1 MGAYQTILW
10 SLMNDSDSKGV
21 TLSEWLIGAYRSVSF
36 RYPVLEYKG
45 LLLLYP
51 LLALVVSALLNSQ
64 YTEFHLERRL
74 RPAYTVRWL
83 LTSDTPEPP
92 LKSFYELIK
101 ML

>member
-1 MGAYQTILW
+1 M
-10 SLMNDSDSKGV
+10 SS
-21 TLSEWLIGAYRSVSF
+21 TLAGS
-36 RYPVLEYKG
+36 
-45 LLLLYP
+45 
-51 LLALVVSALLNSQ
+51 LVVSALLYSQ